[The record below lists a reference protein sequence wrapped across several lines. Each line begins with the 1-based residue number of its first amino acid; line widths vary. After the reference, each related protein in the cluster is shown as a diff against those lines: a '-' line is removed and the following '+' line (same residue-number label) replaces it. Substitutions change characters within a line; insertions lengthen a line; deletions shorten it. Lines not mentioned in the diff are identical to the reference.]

1 MTVKNAA
8 GTTQTK
14 SGVMS
19 SMTDVTPDANK
30 VYRFDGVAQLFTHFT
45 PDGVL
50 AVESAKKVALV
61 PGRTYTKSEI
71 DKLFPSAVVSTI
83 TPSTGL
89 AAAGGT
95 TLTIKGQYLTG
106 VTAITFGGTAGTSLN
121 VVDENTITIVT
132 PAKAAGTY
140 NVVLTDDSGTVTVTN
155 GVTYV

>member
-14 SGVMS
+14 TGVMA

-30 VYRFDGVAQLFTHFT
+30 VYRFDGSAQLFRAFS
-45 PDGVL
+45 PEGAS
-50 AVESAKKVALV
+50 AVEGARSLAFV
-61 PGRTYTKSEI
+61 PGRTYTKLEI
-71 DKLFPSAVVSTI
+71 DRMFPSATVSTF

-95 TLTIKGQYLTG
+95 TVTVKGAYLTG
-106 VTAITFGGTAGTSLN
+106 VTGVTVGGTAGTSVT
-121 VVDENTITIVT
+121 VVDEKTFTFVT

-140 NVVLTDDSGTVTVTN
+140 TVVVTDDSGTVTVNNALTF
-155 GVTYV
+155 V